1 MKLPLAVSITI
12 VAAVC
17 LLNSG
22 SLAADA
28 RPKPLRVL
36 LITGGCCHD
45 YAAQK
50 DVLKKG
56 LEERANVEIV
66 QVHTNDSSTK
76 ARFDIYE
83 KADWAKSYDAVI
95 HDECSSDVKE
105 LPYVENILAAHRNGV
120 PAVNL
125 HCAMHCY
132 RTGKDDWFQFV
143 GIQSTGHGPQ
153 EPISIAFVETA
164 HPITKGLSDW
174 TTVKEEL
181 YNNVKI
187 FPSATPLA
195 RGKQIVKRR
204 DGTEK
209 TDESVVIWANEYG
222 KARVFST
229 TLGHNTTTVAD
240 SRYLDLMAR
249 GLLWSCGKLNS
260 DAKPSAG
267 YGPK

>member
-1 MKLPLAVSITI
+1 MNRSLAVSLTI
-12 VAAVC
+12 VAAAC
-17 LLNSG
+17 LFNSG
-22 SLAADA
+22 SFAADA

-45 YAAQK
+45 YATQK

-66 QVHTNDSSTK
+66 QVHTSDSSTK
-76 ARFDIYE
+76 ARFEIYE

-143 GIQSTGHGPQ
+143 GIQSAAHGPQ
-153 EPISIAFVETA
+153 EPIAIAFTDAA
-164 HPITKGLSDW
+164 HPVTKGLSDW

-181 YNNVKI
+181 YNNVKV
-187 FPSATPLA
+187 FPSSTPLA
-195 RGKQIVKRR
+195 RGKQIIKRR

-209 TDESVVIWANEYG
+209 TDEAVVVWANEYG

-229 TLGHNTTTVAD
+229 TLGHNTATVAD
-240 SRYLDLMAR
+240 PRYLDLVAR
-249 GLLWSCGKLNS
+249 GLLWSCGPLDANGKL
-260 DAKPSAG
+260 AAG
-267 YGPK
+267 YGPR